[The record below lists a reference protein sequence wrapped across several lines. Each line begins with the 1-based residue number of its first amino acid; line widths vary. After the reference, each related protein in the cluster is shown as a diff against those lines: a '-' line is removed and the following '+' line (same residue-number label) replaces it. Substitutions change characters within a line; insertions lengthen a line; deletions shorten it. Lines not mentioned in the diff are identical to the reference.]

1 MNEVMIVLKIALLG
15 FGTVGKSVYNLLL
28 QRFPEFEVKYVLV
41 KNIAV
46 NRGIKAVV
54 TDDFSRILNDEEIEC
69 VIEVIGDYEI
79 VFDYL
84 KQAIKYK
91 KHVVTA
97 NKAILS
103 RHFLELNSLA
113 RESEVKLG
121 YEASVGAAMIIID
134 PLINL
139 SKVNQIKAIE
149 GVINGSTNYILSR
162 IFRDNLSLVEAKTEA
177 LNKGFIESGTND
189 DLGGY
194 DLMRKINILA
204 MIAYDCEIKENQIAR
219 MSLDVLNHE
228 LITFL
233 KNNGLEIKYL
243 ATAKKLEEI
252 LTVHLEP
259 VILNKQHFYNNF
271 SYEQNFVIIEGEYP
285 KQLMFSGVGA
295 GGDETASA
303 IIYDLLKINEK
314 HYFNPKQKVK
324 IDNEREKF
332 NWLIKENGRFKVGE
346 PMSINEMQIN
356 KSCLPIRIHPSAI
369 SQINKERL

>member
-1 MNEVMIVLKIALLG
+1 M
-15 FGTVGKSVYNLLL
+15 
-28 QRFPEFEVKYVLV
+28 
-41 KNIAV
+41 AV
-46 NRGIKAVV
+46 ERGINAIV
-54 TDDFSRILNDEEIEC
+54 TDDFSMIINDEEIEC
-69 VIEVIGDYEI
+69 IIEVIGDYQI
-79 VFDYL
+79 VYEYL
-84 KQAIKYK
+84 KLALIKK
-91 KHVVTA
+91 KHVITA
-97 NKAILS
+97 NKAIIS
-103 RHFLELNSLA
+103 RYFFELNALA
-113 RESEVKLG
+113 QASQVKLG
-121 YEASVGAAMIIID
+121 YEASVGAAMIIVD
-134 PLINL
+134 PMINL
-139 SKVNQIKAIE
+139 SRVNQITAIE
-149 GVINGSTNYILSR
+149 GIINGSTNYILSR
-162 IFRDNLSLVEAKTEA
+162 IFKDNLSLLSAKAEA
-177 LNKGFIESGTND
+177 LEKGYIESGTDD

-219 MSLDVLNHE
+219 MSLDVLEDE

-233 KNNGLEIKYL
+233 KNNDLEIKYL
-243 ATAKKLEEI
+243 ATAKKLKDV

-259 VILNKQHFYNNF
+259 VILNKLHFYNNF

-332 NWLIKENGRFKVGE
+332 NWLVKEKGRFTVSE
-346 PMSINEMQIN
+346 PMSISEMQKN

>member
-1 MNEVMIVLKIALLG
+1 VRELKVALLG

-54 TDDFSRILNDEEIEC
+54 TDDFSLILNDEEIEC

-79 VFDYL
+79 VYEYL
-84 KQAIKYK
+84 RQALKRK
-91 KHVVTA
+91 KHLVTA

-113 RESEVKLG
+113 EESQVKLG
-121 YEASVGAAMIIID
+121 FEASVGAAMIIVD

-139 SKVNQIKAIE
+139 SKVNQINAIE
-149 GVINGSTNYILSR
+149 GIINGSTNYILSR
-162 IFRDNLSLVEAKTEA
+162 IFKDDLSLLKAKVEALE
-177 LNKGFIESGTND
+177 KGYIESGTDD

-204 MIAYDCEIKENQIAR
+204 MIAYDCEIKENQISR
-219 MSLDVLNHE
+219 MSLDVLNQE

-233 KNNGLEIKYL
+233 KDNELEIKYL
-243 ATAKKLEEI
+243 ATAKKLEEV

-271 SYEQNFVIIEGEYP
+271 SYEQNIVIVNGEYH
-285 KQLMFSGVGA
+285 KKLMFSGVGA

-303 IIYDLLKINEK
+303 IFYDLLKINEK
-314 HYFNPKQKVK
+314 HYFNPKRKVK

-332 NWLIKENGRFKVGE
+332 NWLVKENGRFTVSE
-346 PMSINEMQIN
+346 PMSINEMQID

-369 SQINKERL
+369 NQINKERL